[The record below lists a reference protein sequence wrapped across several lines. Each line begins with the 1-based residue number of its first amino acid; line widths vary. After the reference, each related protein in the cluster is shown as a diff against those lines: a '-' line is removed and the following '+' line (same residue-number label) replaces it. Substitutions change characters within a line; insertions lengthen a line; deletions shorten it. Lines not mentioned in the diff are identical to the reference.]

1 MRLHRLRSKI
11 ALVFVLLM
19 LAIQAAVFVA
29 TRSVIA
35 SVAHAHVDAQLA
47 MGERVFRKV
56 LQSDTEKLNQAAAV
70 VAADFGF
77 REAVALRD
85 QTTVLSAL
93 QNQGDRIHADIVML
107 VGLDGKLIAD
117 SRDPASAGKPFP
129 FPSLIQHTT
138 HKDASSIIGVVNGRP
153 YELVLVPVKAPLTI
167 AWVAMGFAID
177 DIAAR
182 EMREVASLHVS
193 FIARPAGGQW
203 TVLASS
209 LPAEQRTALE
219 RASRTATLV
228 ERQSASVSLNE
239 GFGSR
244 IVWLAVSNQ
253 PVAAV
258 LQTSLDEAMAPYRKL
273 QSTLFLL
280 TLAGVVISIA
290 GATLT
295 ARSVTRPLA
304 ELTRFAQRIG
314 RGDYSAPIQIAQ
326 KDEISALAAAFGQM
340 RDDIAEREA
349 RITDLAYVDRLTGL
363 PNRVAFN
370 ECLQQAIEMAAPER
384 SPLAVMMLDMDRFKY
399 VNDTLG
405 HHIGDLLLHEVA
417 KRLIRCVPG
426 DTDTVARLGGDEFAI
441 LLPGGELGTAQR
453 IAQAML
459 KALEEPIVI
468 EAHVVDVAASI
479 GIVIFPDDG
488 GDVHS
493 LLRRADVAMY
503 RAKRTNAGMSV
514 YDESE
519 ERYGEERLSLMSE
532 LRHAIEYGELRLYYQ
547 PKVDLASNDMSHVE
561 ALVRWVHPVRGVVPP
576 GEFIPFAEQT
586 GFIRSIS
593 RWVAGEAISQCAA
606 WHAKG
611 IALSVSVNVSARDLA
626 EADFPDVLEALLR
639 QHGVEPRWLW
649 LEITESALMDDP
661 AHAIAILDRL
671 HRLGIRLSIDDF
683 GTGYSSLSYL
693 KRMPVDELKI
703 DRSFVMGM
711 VSGPDD
717 EIIVRSTI
725 ALGHNMGLRVVAE
738 GVEDATT
745 LETLR
750 TLHCDVAQGYHL
762 GRPLSADGIESWI
775 TRWAE
780 TVASAA
786 LADEV

>member
-1 MRLHRLRSKI
+1 
-11 ALVFVLLM
+11 
-19 LAIQAAVFVA
+19 
-29 TRSVIA
+29 
-35 SVAHAHVDAQLA
+35 
-47 MGERVFRKV
+47 
-56 LQSDTEKLNQAAAV
+56 
-70 VAADFGF
+70 
-77 REAVALRD
+77 
-85 QTTVLSAL
+85 
-93 QNQGDRIHADIVML
+93 
-107 VGLDGKLIAD
+107 
-117 SRDPASAGKPFP
+117 
-129 FPSLIQHTT
+129 
-138 HKDASSIIGVVNGRP
+138 
-153 YELVLVPVKAPLTI
+153 
-167 AWVAMGFAID
+167 
-177 DIAAR
+177 
-182 EMREVASLHVS
+182 
-193 FIARPAGGQW
+193 
-203 TVLASS
+203 
-209 LPAEQRTALE
+209 
-219 RASRTATLV
+219 
-228 ERQSASVSLNE
+228 
-239 GFGSR
+239 
-244 IVWLAVSNQ
+244 
-253 PVAAV
+253 
-258 LQTSLDEAMAPYRKL
+258 
-273 QSTLFLL
+273 
-280 TLAGVVISIA
+280 
-290 GATLT
+290 
-295 ARSVTRPLA
+295 
-304 ELTRFAQRIG
+304 
-314 RGDYSAPIQIAQ
+314 
-326 KDEISALAAAFGQM
+326 
-340 RDDIAEREA
+340 
-349 RITDLAYVDRLTGL
+349 
-363 PNRVAFN
+363 
-370 ECLQQAIEMAAPER
+370 
-384 SPLAVMMLDMDRFKY
+384 
-399 VNDTLG
+399 
-405 HHIGDLLLHEVA
+405 
-417 KRLIRCVPG
+417 
-426 DTDTVARLGGDEFAI
+426 
-441 LLPGGELGTAQR
+441 
-453 IAQAML
+453 
-459 KALEEPIVI
+459 
-468 EAHVVDVAASI
+468 VVDVAASI

-711 VSGPDD
+711 VSDPDD